1 MKHIEELLPD
11 LNIENTEMQC
21 TMDESGCCIVA
32 SNDTE
37 RAFWDDK
44 WAAGATGWDLSGTIS
59 EEFLNYFNSITN
71 KSASILIPGCGNA
84 YEAEYLLNQGF
95 KNITLIDIS
104 PTLTRALCEKFGNN
118 PNVRVVEGDFFEFK
132 GQFDYIIEQ
141 TFFCAIPPA
150 MRNKYVQKMRDLL
163 GENSELAGLLFNR
176 DFEGGPPFSGSVD
189 EYKKVFPENGLE
201 FIELRHADKSISA
214 RKGTEVFFRARVSRK

>member
-84 YEAEYLLNQGF
+84 HEAVWLFEAGF
-95 KNITLIDIS
+95 KNVFLLDITAFPL
-104 PTLTRALCEKFGNN
+104 RQFHKRN
-118 PNVRVVEGDFFEFK
+118 PHFPEANLLKVDFFDHHE
-132 GQFDYIIEQ
+132 QYDLVMEQ
-141 TFFCAIPPA
+141 TFFCAIDPSL
-150 MRNKYVQKMRDLL
+150 REEYVKHLKQILIPGGKM
-163 GENSELAGLLFNR
+163 AGLLFGVE
-176 DFEGGPPFSGSVD
+176 FKEAGPPFGGTES
-189 EYKKVFPENGLE
+189 EYRKLFEPQFDIIRLE
-201 FIELRHADKSISA
+201 HCTESIPPRAGRELFIEITPHS
-214 RKGTEVFFRARVSRK
+214 